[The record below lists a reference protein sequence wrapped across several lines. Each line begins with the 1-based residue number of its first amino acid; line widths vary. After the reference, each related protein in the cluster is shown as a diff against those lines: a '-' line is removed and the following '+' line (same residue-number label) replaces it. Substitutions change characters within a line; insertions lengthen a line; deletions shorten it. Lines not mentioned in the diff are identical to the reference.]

1 VQLRSRHRAGN
12 LRAEVIDIEAL
23 ARAAEVAADALPV
36 PATARQRV
44 LFGRIQS
51 LATKTS
57 QQASSGRRW
66 RRAGTRPLA
75 ESSPSGIQNKQI
87 SVSWEPPR
95 RAPDCE
101 WVVLVGLVSFDEPVT
116 GDRAFSRR
124 LSSLRQAVREDARQ
138 AGPAQGRDGEL
149 GASTPGTRL

>member
-57 QQASSGRRW
+57 QQAS
-66 RRAGTRPLA
+66 
-75 ESSPSGIQNKQI
+75 
-87 SVSWEPPR
+87 
-95 RAPDCE
+95 D
-101 WVVLVGLVSFDEPVT
+101 
-116 GDRAFSRR
+116 
-124 LSSLRQAVREDARQ
+124 SLRVAN
-138 AGPAQGRDGEL
+138 AQGVALEAPMEARRN
-149 GASTPGTRL
+149 AAAR